1 VPTLVPADA
10 VSDQARHHV
19 RLLRSWGHDAAIVA
33 DGWHDDCAGEVMDMG
48 AARAE
53 RPDAAWVA
61 HFSIWSEGMA
71 TIAGLPAGGA
81 PKVLVF
87 HNVTPPALLAPGLV
101 ADRCA
106 RALEELPGLAGRWDL
121 VIADSAFNA
130 ADLRAA
136 GFSAVEV
143 VPLLLPETPP
153 PPAAERGDSVLF
165 VGRIAPSKGVDDLVK
180 AFALL
185 RLLHRP
191 EATLDLVGSWAG
203 WERYQGGLQAMIA
216 GIGCGGITFHGGVGD
231 AERDALYARAGVVC
245 LLSRHEGF
253 CAPVVEAMRAGAP
266 IVARDAG
273 AVAETLGGGGV
284 LVPDGD
290 PRLVAEALA
299 AVLGDEALRG
309 RLREGACAALAAVEP
324 AAVEE
329 RLRATLGA
337 ALGTPPA

>member
-1 VPTLVPADA
+1 
-10 VSDQARHHV
+10 
-19 RLLRSWGHDAAIVA
+19 
-33 DGWHDDCAGEVMDMG
+33 M
-48 AARAE
+48 
-53 RPDAAWVA
+53 
-61 HFSIWSEGMA
+61 
-71 TIAGLPAGGA
+71 
-81 PKVLVF
+81 
-87 HNVTPPALLAPGLV
+87 
-101 ADRCA
+101 
-106 RALEELPGLAGRWDL
+106 
-121 VIADSAFNA
+121 
-130 ADLRAA
+130 
-136 GFSAVEV
+136 
-143 VPLLLPETPP
+143 
-153 PPAAERGDSVLF
+153 
-165 VGRIAPSKGVDDLVK
+165 
-180 AFALL
+180 
-185 RLLHRP
+185 
-191 EATLDLVGSWAG
+191 
-203 WERYQGGLQAMIA
+203 
-216 GIGCGGITFHGGVGD
+216 
-231 AERDALYARAGVVC
+231 C